1 MAITRF
7 DAGEYDVAVIGAGH
21 AGIEA
26 ALAAAR
32 LGCRTVCFTIN
43 MDAVGNMPC
52 NPAIGGTGKGHLVRE
67 LDALGGEMARAA
79 DRACIQYRMLNRGK
93 GPAVHSLRAQ
103 ADRREYQKIMK
114 HTLEKQENLSLRQA
128 EITEITVKDAGVSSV
143 VTATGAEYRCRA
155 VVVCTGTY
163 LTGRT
168 IVGSCVREGCPDGMF
183 AATSLGACLK
193 GLGLSMRRFKT
204 GTPPR
209 VNARSVDFS
218 KMQIQPGDP
227 DPMPFSF
234 STDHPVENRAVCW
247 LTYTNEETHRIIR
260 ENMHRSP
267 LFDGTIDGV
276 GPRYCPSIE
285 TKVDRFPDKPRHQLF
300 VEPMG
305 LDTEEMYIQGFSS
318 SLPEDVQLAMLH
330 TLPGLEHAEMM
341 RCAYAIEYDCVDP
354 LELRPT
360 LETKK
365 ISGLYGAGQ
374 FNGSS
379 GYEEAAVQGFV
390 AGVNAALKLQGKDP
404 MIITRDMGYIGAL
417 IDDLVTKG
425 TNEPYRMMTSRSEY
439 RLLHRQD
446 NADQR
451 LSGIGHRIGLVSEE
465 QYRTVQ
471 EKYRVVETE
480 IHRLEHTHVGP
491 TPELQALTESRGTS
505 LPSSGVSLADL
516 LRRPQLD
523 YDSLAPFDPNRPPLD
538 KAVREQVEIQ
548 VKYAGYIEKQLRQVE
563 EFHRMESRLLPEDLD
578 YSAVPGLRTEACEK
592 LSRIRP
598 ASMGQ
603 ASRISGVSPADM
615 TALMIWLSR

>member
-1 MAITRF
+1 
-7 DAGEYDVAVIGAGH
+7 
-21 AGIEA
+21 
-26 ALAAAR
+26 
-32 LGCRTVCFTIN
+32 
-43 MDAVGNMPC
+43 
-52 NPAIGGTGKGHLVRE
+52 
-67 LDALGGEMARAA
+67 
-79 DRACIQYRMLNRGK
+79 
-93 GPAVHSLRAQ
+93 
-103 ADRREYQKIMK
+103 
-114 HTLEKQENLSLRQA
+114 
-128 EITEITVKDAGVSSV
+128 
-143 VTATGAEYRCRA
+143 
-155 VVVCTGTY
+155 
-163 LTGRT
+163 
-168 IVGSCVREGCPDGMF
+168 
-183 AATSLGACLK
+183 
-193 GLGLSMRRFKT
+193 MR
-204 GTPPR
+204 P
-209 VNARSVDFS
+209 
-218 KMQIQPGDP
+218 
-227 DPMPFSF
+227 
-234 STDHPVENRAVCW
+234 
-247 LTYTNEETHRIIR
+247 
-260 ENMHRSP
+260 
-267 LFDGTIDGV
+267 
-276 GPRYCPSIE
+276 
-285 TKVDRFPDKPRHQLF
+285 
-300 VEPMG
+300 
-305 LDTEEMYIQGFSS
+305 
-318 SLPEDVQLAMLH
+318 
-330 TLPGLEHAEMM
+330 
-341 RCAYAIEYDCVDP
+341 AYAIEYDCVDP
-354 LELRPT
+354 TAMNPT
-360 LETKK
+360 LEFK
-365 ISGLYGAGQ
+365 SFEGLFGAGQ

-523 YDSLAPFDPNRPPLD
+523 YDCLASFDPDRPPLD

-548 VKYAGYIEKQLRQVE
+548 IKYAGYIEKQLRQVE

-578 YSAVPGLRTEACEK
+578 YSAIPGLRTEACEK